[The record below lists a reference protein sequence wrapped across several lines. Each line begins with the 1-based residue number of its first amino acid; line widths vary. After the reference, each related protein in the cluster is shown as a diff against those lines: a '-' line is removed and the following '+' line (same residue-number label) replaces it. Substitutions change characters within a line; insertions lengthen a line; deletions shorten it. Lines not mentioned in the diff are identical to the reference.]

1 MFQLQRNTGVTLD
14 SIKNN
19 LWHKTAN
26 NLFSAARLNKDMSV
40 DTVIIGGG
48 FTGVSCALRM
58 AEKGYN
64 VVLLEADSIGYGGSG
79 RNVGLVNAG
88 LWMEPEKV
96 ESAMGEKAGIKLNQ
110 LLSRGPELVFEN
122 INNYNIN
129 CELTQTGTLHCA
141 HSKNGLENLKSR
153 LRQYKSRGTKVD
165 LLSKAETA
173 IKIGSSVY
181 HGALHLHEAGT
192 VQPLAYVRGLARAA
206 IAAGVSI
213 HQETP
218 VTAIE
223 RKAESWH
230 ISTAEYNIK
239 SDAIVIATNAYHQG
253 INSAPAPIYTPVNYF
268 QTATKPLPSDVL
280 KKILPERQGC
290 WDTAMIM
297 SSVRCDQA
305 GRLIIGSVGSLNLP
319 SGAIH
324 YNWAQHRLKTLFPFI
339 HDIGFEHAWQGRI
352 AYSNDHLPHITEF
365 GPNAI
370 SIFGYSGRGI
380 GPGTVF
386 GQSAADYLI
395 SGDCSYLPVKPTCS
409 YKENFTQLKGAF
421 YELGATVIH
430 GSTSNV

>member
-1 MFQLQRNTGVTLD
+1 MAPETVNR
-14 SIKNN
+14 N
-19 LWHKTAN
+19 LWQQTSKDLLKAN
-26 NLFSAARLNKDMSV
+26 HLNKDKTV
-40 DTVIIGGG
+40 DAVIIGGG

-58 AEKGYN
+58 AEKGLK
-64 VVLLEADSIGYGGSG
+64 VLLLEAESIGYGGSG

-88 LWMEPEKV
+88 LWLEPEKV
-96 ESAMGEKAGIKLNQ
+96 ESVMGATAGRKLNQ
-110 LLSRGPELVFEN
+110 LLARGPDLVFAN
-122 INNYNIN
+122 INQYNIA

-141 HSKNGLENLKSR
+141 HSKAGLDNLQNR
-153 LRQYKSRGTKVD
+153 LRQYRSRGTKVD

-173 IKIGSSVY
+173 EKIGSSVY
-181 HGALHLHEAGT
+181 HGALHLPDAGT
-192 VQPLAYVRGLARAA
+192 IQPLAYIRGLAHAA

-223 RKAESWH
+223 RKAQSWH

-239 SDAIVIATNAYHQG
+239 SDAIVIATNAYHQD
-253 INSAPAPIYTPVNYF
+253 INSSPAPIYSPVNYF
-268 QTATKPLPSDVL
+268 QAATKPLPSDFL

-339 HDIGFEHAWQGRI
+339 HDIGFEHAWQGCI

-395 SGDCSYLPVKPTCS
+395 SGDCSYLPVKPVRS

-421 YELGATVIH
+421 YELGATLYH
-430 GSTSNV
+430 GGKSIF